1 MPIRVND
8 LKDALEKLNEPQAAL
23 EKLNGPQVA
32 LDKPGGIMDQLSG
45 EPLKLAGD
53 MGSALPDIVKEQNAA
68 LARAMLTGLS
78 AHVGESIQQSLTAMQ
93 HGINAPTQDAI
104 KAMASMQTGIGN
116 IDLGLV
122 PAFNR
127 FLEGLEELE
136 HYRAQAYAL
145 ITAEDLKHAI
155 NHIDWT
161 AFAAAQRP
169 SLTEQEE
176 AAGDSKRAPVIAE
189 RSQLAAT
196 LDSRLREREIQERAA
211 TELLAYAWGY
221 GRWEDA
227 AIADMFIDYLPDS
240 SSWGVLSTQRL
251 EPDYLRKILDAPKH
265 LPATAG
271 PFRDGY
277 ARFSAVGLM
286 QGILPL
292 LMKPMEGDRRYW
304 PVSEVY
310 EWDNGKGR
318 FQLSFYEP
326 PGGYT
331 PAAREAAWELAR
343 GLNQWMFFTAVT
355 LAAMYH
361 QNKRHGG
368 RLVFTTNDILK
379 FWGKGGRAGF
389 RKGDKA
395 NFNAAMYTLS
405 QAVVQDLEYRHKPQG
420 KKKREERRLP
430 TAHFL
435 DKVNELGGENG
446 NITWDIG
453 IGMPLLQMAA
463 DFPLQLAHIAEG
475 SISPNAREPYRALL
489 ETMLPLRASA
499 YRDTFT
505 KHGLPIRTLLLWA
518 GIDVDAI
525 TRQDRPYW
533 KKYVPELLTSI
544 KNLERWEWKSRPS
557 VKWDRFVED
566 RVLLFVK
573 RDRPQDETP
582 EEELEAEEGTREE
595 TPPGPQRI
603 SQGWLTGTKG

>member
-8 LKDALEKLNEPQAAL
+8 LKDALDKLNEPQVAL
-23 EKLNGPQVA
+23 EK
-32 LDKPGGIMDQLSG
+32 MDQLNGKWLG
-45 EPLKLAGD
+45 ERLGSVANDVTARSNLINQGIFTIADSIAEQQAQLAAG
-53 MGSALPDIVKEQNAA
+53 MVAA
-68 LARAMLTGLS
+68 LAPATNLPAQLKT
-78 AHVGESIQQSLTAMQ
+78 
-93 HGINAPTQDAI
+93 
-104 KAMASMQTGIGN
+104 AMASR
-116 IDLGLV
+116 DV
-122 PAFNR
+122 PALALSTIAFKAAMASITDSGLGKM
-127 FLEGLEELE
+127 FEDLERRKREALAY
-136 HYRAQAYAL
+136 YRPLAYAL
-145 ITAEDLKHAI
+145 IKSEHLEHAI
-155 NHIDWT
+155 ARIDWE
-161 AFAAAQRP
+161 AFMAAQRP